1 MPATKAHGHCA
12 NEARREQGSH
22 KGAWHGSCFESLC
35 RSCEIL
41 CLGPAQTTT
50 PRKQRLRIV
59 RRRDGYDHREAKL
72 PLFVAPWRTIRPAK
86 RRQLHTDGSLP
97 LVGGRRHHGHS
108 VSLASSWRRTVFE
121 LISQGL
127 KSASFDPQKGHTP
140 FWVCHLGCTKSAG
153 RRLTPASTAAM
164 RPWVR
169 ISIG

>member
-1 MPATKAHGHCA
+1 MLTATAPTKLGANRDLIKARGTVVASNPYIGPARYCV
-12 NEARREQGSH
+12 
-22 KGAWHGSCFESLC
+22 
-35 RSCEIL
+35 
-41 CLGPAQTTT
+41 LGPAQTTT

-169 ISIG
+169 ISIA